1 MGAVRRG
8 PSGRRPSGAPLAGP
22 AASVEAW
29 PATAAVRPLG
39 GSAWPLGWRN
49 PGGLCSTGHGR
60 LSGVQLIHVDADGFP
75 ALDKPGPDGLPKRSF
90 GQMAG
95 AVCVLGLQG
104 HGGVN
109 VAEGLADAL
118 ALAARLPWRAVC
130 MGGTAGF
137 HNLELARRLM
147 VRSLPA
153 AVMGRSAGRGNDV
166 QPCN

>member
-1 MGAVRRG
+1 MVDEWTE
-8 PSGRRPSGAPLAGP
+8 
-22 AASVEAW
+22 VF
-29 PATAAVRPLG
+29 
-39 GSAWPLGWRN
+39 GSE
-49 PGGLCSTGHGR
+49 R
-60 LSGVQLIHVDADGFP
+60 LTGVQLIHVDADGLP

-130 MGGTAGF
+130 MGGTARF
-137 HNLELARRLM
+137 HRLELARWLAGSGTVHINEGNVSQHTLDRL
-147 VRSLPA
+147 
-153 AVMGRSAGRGNDV
+153 AVFTENAFGARRNWSSIARYGERARGR
-166 QPCN
+166 